1 MVERDSKTFSVI
13 SQKPEFTS
21 SEESR
26 RVILEAIESLQK
38 VERNYMGREEVTIG
52 VRSNDSLM
60 LVCGADLHIGSLA
73 TDHKSVL
80 HLRDF
85 VMENKNAG
93 LVLLGDE
100 VEGLK
105 EKYMNTNTAR
115 TPIDFHKQIDFIRE
129 EILRPLANE
138 GKIMAMVSGYWGHN
152 GWAEDATT
160 INTWMMLA
168 EGFNIPILQNGG
180 RLNIKFPNNYV
191 HSETIWHNPPGKS
204 KLDPVYGLREAA
216 FATSEG
222 RRSDGYM
229 SGHIHRMGVGKE
241 LYSGAKSAVYFI
253 SSGTAKGSSETTPND
268 RFGIKLGAPRTDPL
282 GQGVI
287 VEPRRKN
294 QKEKNYPFASF
305 EQGKMANSALDLL
318 DWVEKKGMTAE
329 LLEKVRTELE
339 AKPKITLIAG
349 KSRVSGDE
357 IAEGQPEGTVK
368 IGREWVKN
376 PYSKMEMR
384 APYDSL
390 SYNIETKLPVTL
402 HLISNARLGSSS
414 EGYDELKRYHQEQ
427 IQFNP
432 HSLVVFL
439 RNMIDKDSGSSPARI
454 EILEKFKGIINSAK
468 EQTLAIMM
476 CESLRNSSWKSK
488 VKTGEEFVNS
498 NGMVVDID
506 KMAKEAEEIAKDEV
520 DEEDYED
527 EEGEEKRVMKIKKRI
542 VYSMPIAPGS
552 YLSNETDTPLIHH
565 LSLIKLMIGPRGSIN
580 EKPNYTGAFADKL
593 MNSGSLSKPT
603 FGLKQIYNKHLS
615 EKPGYVA
622 GGHLANAGSM
632 MFYDG
637 SNGETETPILVAPGW
652 FAKYVDTMSKGNVM
666 PGASPGQAII
676 FMPGSSKNDYLAFP
690 TMSAEETGYM
700 QDAFTLLKGLEL
712 MGLTDKVLGRRRRK

>member
-1 MVERDSKTFSVI
+1 MVERDNKTFSVI

-21 SEESR
+21 SEDSR
-26 RVILEAIESLQK
+26 RLILEAIEGLQK
-38 VERNYMGREEVTIG
+38 VERNYMGREEITVG
-52 VRSNDSLM
+52 VKTNDSLM

-85 VMENKNAG
+85 VLNNSNAG
-93 LVLLGDE
+93 LILLGDE

-129 EILRPLANE
+129 EILSPLAE
-138 GKIMAMVSGYWGHN
+138 KGKILGMVSGYWGHN

-168 EGFNIPILQNGG
+168 EGYGIPILQNGG

-204 KLDPVYGLREAA
+204 RFDTVYGLRNAA
-216 FATSEG
+216 FATSESS
-222 RRSDGYM
+222 RSDGYM

-241 LYSGAKSAVYFI
+241 LYSGAKSSVYFI
-253 SSGTAKGSSETTPND
+253 SSGTAKGSSESIPND

-287 VEPRRKN
+287 IEPRRKN

-305 EQGKMANSALDLL
+305 EQGEMANNALDLL
-318 DWVEKKGMTAE
+318 DWTEKKGITAE
-329 LLEKVRTELE
+329 LLEKIRKEVES
-339 AKPKITLIAG
+339 KPKISLVSG

-357 IAEGQPEGTVK
+357 NMEDTPAETVK
-368 IGREWVKN
+368 VDGAWVTN

-390 SYNIETKLPVTL
+390 TYNIETKLPVTL
-402 HLISNARLGSSS
+402 HILSNARLGSSS
-414 EGYDELKRYHQEQ
+414 EGFNDLKKYHQEQ
-427 IQFNP
+427 IEFNP

-439 RNMIDKDSGSSPARI
+439 RNMIDKDAGSSPQRM
-454 EILEKFKGIINSAK
+454 EILNKYKEIINGAK
-468 EQTLAIMM
+468 SQTLAIMM
-476 CESLRNSSWKSK
+476 CESLRSNAWKK
-488 VKTGEEFVNS
+488 KIKIG
-498 NGMVVDID
+498 
-506 KMAKEAEEIAKDEV
+506 
-520 DEEDYED
+520 EEDYED
-527 EEGEEKRVMKIKKRI
+527 DEENEKVKKS

-552 YLSNETDTPLIHH
+552 YLAKETNTPLIHH
-565 LSLIKLMIGPRGSIN
+565 LSLIKLTIGPKGPIS
-580 EKPNYTGAFADKL
+580 EKPMYSGAFADKL
-593 MNSGSLSKPT
+593 MKHGSYSRPE
-603 FGLKQIYNKHLS
+603 FGLQRMYDLYTQ
-615 EKPGYVA
+615 EKPGFVA
-622 GGHLANAGSM
+622 GGHMPHAGSM

-637 SNGETETPILVAPGW
+637 SNAETNTPILVAPGW
-652 FAKYVDTMSKGNVM
+652 FAKYVNTMGKGNVM
-666 PGASPGQAII
+666 PGALPGQAII
-676 FMPGSSKNDYLAFP
+676 FMPGSSKTDYLAFP
-690 TMSAEETGYM
+690 TVSADETGYM
-700 QDAFTLLKGLEL
+700 QDAFTLFRGLEL
-712 MGLTDKVLGRRRRK
+712 MGLTDKVLGRRRR

>member
-1 MVERDSKTFSVI
+1 MIERDNKTFSVI

-21 SEESR
+21 SEDSR
-26 RVILEAIESLQK
+26 RLILEAIEGLQK
-38 VERNYMGREEVTIG
+38 VERNYMGREEITVG
-52 VRSNDSLM
+52 VKTNDSLM

-85 VMENKNAG
+85 VLNNSNAG
-93 LVLLGDE
+93 LILLGDE

-129 EILRPLANE
+129 EILSPLAE
-138 GKIMAMVSGYWGHN
+138 KGKILGMVSGYWGHN

-168 EGFNIPILQNGG
+168 EGYGIPILQNGG

-204 KLDPVYGLREAA
+204 RFDTVYGLRNAA
-216 FATSEG
+216 FATSESS
-222 RRSDGYM
+222 RSDGYM

-241 LYSGAKSAVYFI
+241 LYSGAKSSVYFI
-253 SSGTAKGSSETTPND
+253 SSGTAKGSSESIPND

-287 VEPRRKN
+287 IEPRRKN

-305 EQGKMANSALDLL
+305 EQGEMANNALDLL
-318 DWVEKKGMTAE
+318 DWTEKKGITAE
-329 LLEKVRTELE
+329 LLEKIRKEVES
-339 AKPKITLIAG
+339 KPKISLVSG

-357 IAEGQPEGTVK
+357 NMEDTPAETVK
-368 IGREWVKN
+368 VDGAWVTN

-390 SYNIETKLPVTL
+390 TYNIETKLPVTL
-402 HLISNARLGSSS
+402 HILSNARLGSSS
-414 EGYDELKRYHQEQ
+414 EGFDDLKKYHQEQ
-427 IQFNP
+427 IEFNP

-439 RNMIDKDSGSSPARI
+439 RNMIDKDAGSSPQRM
-454 EILEKFKGIINSAK
+454 EILNKYKEIINGAK
-468 EQTLAIMM
+468 SQTLAIMM
-476 CESLRNSSWKSK
+476 CESLRSNAWKK
-488 VKTGEEFVNS
+488 KIKIG
-498 NGMVVDID
+498 
-506 KMAKEAEEIAKDEV
+506 
-520 DEEDYED
+520 EEDYED
-527 EEGEEKRVMKIKKRI
+527 DEENEKVKKS

-552 YLSNETDTPLIHH
+552 YLAKETNTPLIHH
-565 LSLIKLMIGPRGSIN
+565 LSLIKLTIGPKGPIS
-580 EKPNYTGAFADKL
+580 EKPMYSGAFADKL
-593 MNSGSLSKPT
+593 MKHGSYSRPE
-603 FGLKQIYNKHLS
+603 FGLQRMYDLYTQ
-615 EKPGYVA
+615 EKPGFVA
-622 GGHLANAGSM
+622 GGHMPHAGSM

-637 SNGETETPILVAPGW
+637 SNAETNTPILVAPGW
-652 FAKYVDTMSKGNVM
+652 FAKYVNTMGKGNVM
-666 PGASPGQAII
+666 PGALPGQAII
-676 FMPGSSKNDYLAFP
+676 FMPGSSKTDYLAFP
-690 TMSAEETGYM
+690 TVSADETGYM
-700 QDAFTLLKGLEL
+700 QDAFTLFRGLEL
-712 MGLTDKVLGRRRRK
+712 MGLTDKVLGRRRR